1 MSKIKVTN
9 QIISNVNWRG
19 IDICPFSSS
28 NQTDIWRIHIGSNLS
43 HIQNFSSIIDAN
55 ELLKANKYYK
65 AADRDRTLLSRI
77 ALRLILGKYLNQDP
91 KDLVLSVD
99 HNDKLI
105 LIETLSS
112 ELKFNISYAK
122 DYILIAISP
131 LEVGI
136 DIEFVDPNFEFKDIL
151 NEYFTKEE
159 ISYIEENNSIA
170 RFFAAWTKKEALA
183 KAIGSGLF
191 GPINQFPT
199 LNGDASLDGT
209 VLNTQNNW
217 IVSSFYIADTH
228 VGSLASLDNNLTIT
242 FYDLDLSFFI

>member
-1 MSKIKVTN
+1 MGEVKITN
-9 QIISNVNWRG
+9 QTISNVNWLVT
-19 IDICPFSSS
+19 DICPFSRS
-28 NQTDIWRIHIGSNLS
+28 NETDIWRIHIGSNLPYV
-43 HIQNFSSIIDAN
+43 QNFSSIIDAN

-99 HNDKLI
+99 NNNKPILSGLSTDKI
-105 LIETLSS
+105 
-112 ELKFNISYAK
+112 KFNISYAM

-136 DIEFVDPNFEFKDIL
+136 DIEYADANFEFKDIL

-159 ISYIEENNSIA
+159 ISYIEENNTIA
-170 RFFAAWTKKEALA
+170 RFFTAWTKKEALA

-191 GPINQFPT
+191 GPIKQFPT
-199 LNGDASLDGT
+199 LNGDAFLDGNI
-209 VLNTQNNW
+209 LNTQYNW

-228 VGSLASLDNNLTIT
+228 VGSLASLDNNLAIT
-242 FYDLDLSFFI
+242 FYDLNLSFFI

>member
-1 MSKIKVTN
+1 MGEVKITN
-9 QIISNVNWRG
+9 QTISNVNWRG
-19 IDICPFSSS
+19 ADICLFSST
-28 NQTDIWRIHIGSNLS
+28 NQTDIWRIQIGSNLPY
-43 HIQNFSSIIDAN
+43 IQNFSSIIDAN

-77 ALRLILGKYLNQDP
+77 ALRLILGKYLNKDP
-91 KDLVLSVD
+91 KELVLRVD
-99 HNDKLI
+99 NNNKPI
-105 LIETLSS
+105 LTSPSTNEI
-112 ELKFNISYAK
+112 KFNISYAM

-136 DIEFVDPNFEFKDIL
+136 DIEYVDPNFEFKDIL

-159 ISYIEENNSIA
+159 ISYVEENNTID

-191 GPINQFPT
+191 GPINQLPT
-199 LNGDASLDGT
+199 LNGDTFLDGSI
-209 VLNTQNNW
+209 LNTQNNW

-228 VGSLASLDNNLTIT
+228 VGSLASLYNNLAIT